1 MEYLLRL
8 PEKMIIPIKNTLPID
23 FLKSDFIN
31 LFTFLTSYATKFL
44 TDLETKDL
52 LSYSDR
58 QTRAAKTR
66 YESLLA
72 IARLYQSN

>member
-1 MEYLLRL
+1 MRL
-8 PEKMIIPIKNTLPID
+8 PEKMLIPIRNTFPID
-23 FLKSDFIN
+23 FLKPVFIN
-31 LFTFLTSYATKFL
+31 LFIFLTSYATKFL
-44 TDLETKDL
+44 SDLETKDL

-72 IARLYQSN
+72 ISLLRTK